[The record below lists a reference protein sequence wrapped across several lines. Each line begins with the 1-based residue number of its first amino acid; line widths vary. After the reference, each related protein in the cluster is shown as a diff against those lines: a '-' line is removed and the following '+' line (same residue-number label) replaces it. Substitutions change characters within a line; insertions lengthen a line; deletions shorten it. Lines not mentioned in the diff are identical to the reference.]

1 MRSSPGIKL
10 VRSKKANTSQLKRLK
25 TKISLF
31 VKQLKTFIKKY
42 FQNFAFFY
50 KRLKHRIFIRMFLSL
65 GVGLMDGLGLAM
77 FLPLLQMVDQ
87 SKAPDNGSLGNLSIL
102 IKTLNR
108 FGIQLNL
115 LNVLLVICTFFL
127 LKGCAMYINSFYDVG
142 TRQSFIQ
149 NIRETLTRHLSRL
162 SYKSF
167 VMSDSGRIQNT
178 LSGEVDRIS
187 QAYAAYFNAFQQF
200 ALVLIYMI
208 FAFFVNTQFA
218 ILITIGGILTNF
230 LFRTI
235 YVNTKKASGRL
246 TSGSN
251 KYQGLIIQYVA
262 NFKYLKAT
270 GSMKKFS
277 NKLLDTINYIQRNNE
292 RIGRLNAIITA
303 TREPLLVLVVCAV
316 IFLQVTVWGS
326 MLATIL
332 VSLLF
337 FYRALTALVVMQT
350 YYNTFL
356 AVSGSMEN
364 MARFEQELRGN
375 LDRDGNV
382 FVKNFSSEVVLQ
394 DVDFYYAEKR
404 ILSNINLKIQKNQT
418 IAFVG
423 ESGSGKTTLVNL
435 LVGLMP
441 LNNGDM
447 YVDGINRKVLNVESY
462 QQRIGYITQEPV
474 IFNDTVFNN
483 VTFWDE
489 ATEENKKKF
498 ESALKKAAIYDFV
511 QGLPAREN
519 EMLGNSGIN
528 LSGGQRQRISIARE
542 MYKDIDI
549 LVLDEATS
557 ALDSETEKAIQE
569 NIDSLKGTYTILIV
583 AHRLSTIKEAD
594 CIVLLEGGQI
604 IQKGTFAE
612 LYTSSEK
619 FMRMVK
625 LQEISY
631 NHII

>member
-1 MRSSPGIKL
+1 
-10 VRSKKANTSQLKRLK
+10 
-25 TKISLF
+25 
-31 VKQLKTFIKKY
+31 
-42 FQNFAFFY
+42 
-50 KRLKHRIFIRMFLSL
+50 
-65 GVGLMDGLGLAM
+65 
-77 FLPLLQMVDQ
+77 
-87 SKAPDNGSLGNLSIL
+87 
-102 IKTLNR
+102 
-108 FGIQLNL
+108 
-115 LNVLLVICTFFL
+115 
-127 LKGCAMYINSFYDVG
+127 
-142 TRQSFIQ
+142 
-149 NIRETLTRHLSRL
+149 
-162 SYKSF
+162 
-167 VMSDSGRIQNT
+167 
-178 LSGEVDRIS
+178 
-187 QAYAAYFNAFQQF
+187 
-200 ALVLIYMI
+200 MI

>member
-1 MRSSPGIKL
+1 
-10 VRSKKANTSQLKRLK
+10 
-25 TKISLF
+25 
-31 VKQLKTFIKKY
+31 
-42 FQNFAFFY
+42 
-50 KRLKHRIFIRMFLSL
+50 MFLSL